1 MYDVLIIGAGP
12 GGMTA
17 AIYTQRANLK
27 TAMIEKAAPGGYML
41 STWEIENYAGVGV
54 VSGFELSDKMFKH
67 TQELG
72 AEYLYGD
79 VTKIESDGKIKK
91 VHTADGKVYEAKA
104 VIVGSG
110 MVPRKVGA
118 PNEDKFTS
126 KGISWCAVCDG
137 AFFKSQH
144 VMVLGGGNSAIDEAI
159 YLTTM
164 NVKVT
169 VVNILPDLQADK
181 GTIEKAKKNDMID
194 FILGHEVVSFNGED
208 KLAGVTIRDVETS
221 EEKDL
226 DVQGAFIFIGHL
238 PNSDFVKELGITDE
252 RGFIKTD
259 ENMATDVPGIYA
271 IGDVIQKHL
280 RQIVTAA
287 SDGAIASQQV
297 SKYIESL
304 DD

>member
-1 MYDVLIIGAGP
+1 
-12 GGMTA
+12 
-17 AIYTQRANLK
+17 
-27 TAMIEKAAPGGYML
+27 
-41 STWEIENYAGVGV
+41 
-54 VSGFELSDKMFKH
+54 FELSDKMFKH
-67 TQELG
+67 TQEIG

-91 VHTADGKVYEAKA
+91 VHTADGNVYETKA
-104 VIVGSG
+104 VIVASG

-137 AFFKSQH
+137 AFFKNQH
-144 VMVLGGGNSAIDEAI
+144 VIVLGGGNSAIDEAI

-164 NVKVT
+164 NVRVT

-181 GTIEKAKKNDMID
+181 GTVEKAKKNDMID
-194 FILGHEVVSFNGED
+194 FILGHEVVSFNGDD
-208 KLAGVTIRDVETS
+208 KLSGVTIKDVETN
-221 EEKDL
+221 EERDL

-238 PNSDFVKELGITDE
+238 PNSDFVKDLGITDE

-271 IGDVIQKHL
+271 IGDVIQKRL

-287 SDGAIASQQV
+287 ADGSIASQQV
-297 SKYIESL
+297 SKYVESL

>member
-79 VTKIESDGKIKK
+79 VTKIESEGKIKK
-91 VHTADGKVYEAKA
+91 VHTADGNVYEAKA
-104 VIVGSG
+104 VIIGSG

-137 AFFKSQH
+137 AFFKNQH

-164 NVKVT
+164 NVRVT

-194 FILGHEVVSFNGED
+194 FILGHEVVSFNGDD
-208 KLAGVTIRDVETS
+208 KLSGVTIKDVETN

-238 PNSDFVKELGITDE
+238 PNSEFVRDLEITDE

-259 ENMATDVPGIYA
+259 ENMATAVPGIYA
-271 IGDVIQKHL
+271 IGDVIQKNL

-287 SDGAIASQQV
+287 ADGSIASQQV
-297 SKYIESL
+297 SKYVESL

>member
-67 TQELG
+67 TQEIG

-91 VHTADGKVYEAKA
+91 VHTADGNVYETKA
-104 VIVGSG
+104 VIVASG

-137 AFFKSQH
+137 AFFKNQH
-144 VMVLGGGNSAIDEAI
+144 VIVLGGGNSAIDEAI

-164 NVKVT
+164 NVRVT

-181 GTIEKAKKNDMID
+181 GTVEKAKKNDMID
-194 FILGHEVVSFNGED
+194 FILGHEVVSFNGDD
-208 KLAGVTIRDVETS
+208 KLSGVTIKDVETN
-221 EEKDL
+221 EERDL

-238 PNSDFVKELGITDE
+238 PNSDFVKDLGITDE

-271 IGDVIQKHL
+271 IGDVIQKRL

-287 SDGAIASQQV
+287 ADGSIASQQV
-297 SKYIESL
+297 SKYVESL

>member
-79 VTKIESDGKIKK
+79 VTKIESDGNIKK
-91 VHTADGKVYEAKA
+91 VHTAEGKVHEAKA
-104 VIVGSG
+104 VIIASG
-110 MVPRKVGA
+110 TVPRSVGA
-118 PNEDKFTS
+118 PGEDKFIS
-126 KGISWCAVCDG
+126 KGISFCAVCDG
-137 AFFKSQH
+137 AFFKDKH
-144 VMVLGGGNSAIDEAI
+144 VIVLGGGNSALDEAI

-164 NVKVT
+164 NVRVT

-181 GTIEKAKKNDMID
+181 GTVEKAKKNDMID
-194 FILGHEVVSFNGED
+194 FILGHEVASFNGED
-208 KLAGVTIRDVETS
+208 KLEGVTIRDVKTKD
-221 EEKDL
+221 EKDL
-226 DVQGAFIFIGHL
+226 DVQGAFIFIGQI
-238 PNSDFVKELGITDE
+238 PNSDFVKDLGITDE
-252 RGFIKTD
+252 RGYIKANERMETGI
-259 ENMATDVPGIYA
+259 PGIYA
-271 IGDVIQKHL
+271 IGDVIQKNL

-287 SDGAIASQQV
+287 ADGSIASQQV
-297 SKYIESL
+297 SKYIEGL

>member
-41 STWEIENYAGVGV
+41 DTWEIENYPGVGV

-72 AEYLYGD
+72 VEYLYGD
-79 VTKIESDGKIKK
+79 VTKIETEGDVKK
-91 VHTADGKVYEAKA
+91 VYTADEKVYETKA
-104 VIVGSG
+104 LILASG
-110 MVPRKVGA
+110 TNPRKVGV
-118 PNEDKFTS
+118 PGEDKFIS
-126 KGISWCAVCDG
+126 KGISFCAVCDG
-137 AFFKSQH
+137 AFFKDKE
-144 VMVLGGGNSAIDEAI
+144 VIVLGGGNSALDEAI

-169 VVNILPDLQADK
+169 IINILPDLQADK

-194 FILGHEVVSFNGED
+194 FILGHEVVSFNGDD
-208 KLAGVTIRDVETS
+208 KLESATIRDVETK
-221 EEKDL
+221 EERTL
-226 DVQGAFIFIGHL
+226 EVQGTFIFIGQI
-238 PNSDFVKELGITDE
+238 PNTEYVKDLGITNKQ
-252 RGFIKTD
+252 GYIKTND
-259 ENMATDVPGIYA
+259 KMETGIPGVYA
-271 IGDVIQKHL
+271 IGDVIEKDL
-280 RQIVTAA
+280 RQIVTAT

-297 SKYIESL
+297 AKYIENL

>member
-79 VTKIESDGKIKK
+79 VTKIESEGKIKK
-91 VHTADGKVYEAKA
+91 VHTADGNVYEAKA
-104 VIVGSG
+104 VIIGSG

-137 AFFKSQH
+137 AFFKNQH

-164 NVKVT
+164 NVRVT

-194 FILGHEVVSFNGED
+194 FILGHEVVSFNGDD
-208 KLAGVTIRDVETS
+208 KLSGVTIKDVETN

-238 PNSDFVKELGITDE
+238 PNSEFVRDLGITDE

-259 ENMATDVPGIYA
+259 ENMATAVPGIYA
-271 IGDVIQKHL
+271 IGDVIQKNL

-287 SDGAIASQQV
+287 ADGSIASQQV
-297 SKYIESL
+297 SKYVESL